1 MTYLVCVPG
10 AVTGEAAWRAS
21 PAAMETGEELSLHS
35 GGLLGKGGSCG
46 WPLFALC
53 PGQRPFKE
61 VLRQTRDPPSPPHR
75 QPQKLQFHMIPT

>member
-10 AVTGEAAWRAS
+10 AVIGEGTEAAWWAS
-21 PAAMETGEELSLHS
+21 PAAVETEELGLHS

-61 VLRQTRDPPSPPHR
+61 VLRQTKDHHLLSIASLRSSG
-75 QPQKLQFHMIPT
+75 FT